1 LKEGIARD
9 PEHVQS
15 RYALVTTYCATE
27 QYEEARAE
35 AREIFKIDPRF
46 NLEQYTKRLPYKDRE
61 VNERLLT
68 DLRKAGLL

>member
-1 LKEGIARD
+1 M
-9 PEHVQS
+9 S
-15 RYALVTTYCATE
+15 RYALVTTYCAAKR
-27 QYEEARAE
+27 YEEARAE

-68 DLRKAGLL
+68 NLLKAGLL